1 MKGGLITEVAAGGAS
16 LIIIVG
22 GMFGLSD
29 VVSGTSVAIDSV
41 NASRYGDRLHIQ
53 ATLSD
58 RPSGDLQASVCV
70 RFNGREVC
78 SPYEP
83 VD

>member
-1 MKGGLITEVAAGGAS
+1 MKAGFITEVVAGVAS
-16 LIIIVG
+16 LMIIVG
-22 GMFGLSD
+22 GMFWLSD
-29 VVSGTSVAIDSV
+29 VASGTSITIDSV

-53 ATLSD
+53 ASLED